1 MCRRYSYIYSLLLKK
16 KKSTWEKLENAC
28 VPNSKL
34 NTSATFSL
42 PGSSLV
48 QAMVVSTL
56 TIKLTLYP
64 VLLILTISYSSLN
77 DKQQK
82 WHKPKSNVNFGLF
95 LFPRT
100 TVLLFIVSISLV
112 SRSLIFKVF
121 SVVCQARNRSLR
133 FSYTFP
139 TPSAGVSRKPVCFM
153 ICNGESPRISP
164 RCLLQWGVSMKSV
177 LLFAETSSSLAW
189 IQLQNWSL

>member
-1 MCRRYSYIYSLLLKK
+1 MQEVFLHLLSTLKKK

-82 WHKPKSNVNFGLF
+82 
-95 LFPRT
+95 
-100 TVLLFIVSISLV
+100 
-112 SRSLIFKVF
+112 
-121 SVVCQARNRSLR
+121 
-133 FSYTFP
+133 
-139 TPSAGVSRKPVCFM
+139 
-153 ICNGESPRISP
+153 
-164 RCLLQWGVSMKSV
+164 
-177 LLFAETSSSLAW
+177 
-189 IQLQNWSL
+189 

>member
-1 MCRRYSYIYSLLLKK
+1 MCRLYSYIYSLVQK

-28 VPNSKL
+28 VPKSKL

-42 PGSSLV
+42 PGSLLV

-77 DKQQK
+77 YKEQK
-82 WHKPKSNVNFGLF
+82 WHKPKLNVNFCLF
-95 LFPRT
+95 LFLRT
-100 TVLLFIVSISLV
+100 TVLLFFVSISLV
-112 SRSLIFKVF
+112 FRSLIFKVF

-133 FSYTFP
+133 FSYNIP
-139 TPSAGVSRKPVCFM
+139 TPRAGLSRKPVCFM
-153 ICNGESPRISP
+153 TCTGESPRISP

-177 LLFAETSSSLAW
+177 LLFAGTSSLAW